1 MRVISWDVD
10 TEMDYYTP
18 YKIEGL
24 DEDGKKRRFTVNK
37 STYKRYSGED
47 SINTADV
54 MYLPRTRVVMELDM
68 GDAETEE

>member
-1 MRVISWDVD
+1 M
-10 TEMDYYTP
+10 
-18 YKIEGL
+18 
-24 DEDGKKRRFTVNK
+24 NK

-54 MYLPRTRVVMELDM
+54 MYLPRTRVVMKLDM

>member
-10 TEMDYYTP
+10 TEMDYYIP

-37 STYKRYSGED
+37 STYKQYSGED